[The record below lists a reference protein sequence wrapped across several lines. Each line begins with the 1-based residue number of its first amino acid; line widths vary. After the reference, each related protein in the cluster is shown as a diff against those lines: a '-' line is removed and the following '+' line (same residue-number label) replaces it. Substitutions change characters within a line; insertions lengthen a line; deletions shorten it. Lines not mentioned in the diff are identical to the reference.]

1 MAAIKVKRVYEK
13 VSKKNDGYRILI
25 DRLWPRG
32 LKKED
37 AHIDLWLKEI
47 APSTELR
54 TWFKHEPAKWPEFK
68 KRYFKELANKQ
79 ALLNVIRENARAHP
93 ITLLYGAK
101 DEAHNNAVALQEYL
115 SQS

>member
-1 MAAIKVKRVYEK
+1 MSAINVKRVYEK
-13 VSKKNDGYRILI
+13 ASKKNEGYRILI

-68 KRYFKELANKQ
+68 KRYFKELKTKKE
-79 ALLNVIRENARAHP
+79 LLDSLIEKSHKGTV
-93 ITLLYGAK
+93 TLLYGAK
-101 DEAHNNAVALQEYL
+101 DETHNNAVALQEYL
-115 SQS
+115 HKF